1 MTGTY
6 TDLPQPGEESDRE
19 VERGFALQD
28 LISAVRRRWWA
39 VLAVFLVVVSWS
51 MWRTLRQERQYL
63 AATTVRIRETQ
74 LPAAAMSPRGSSVD
88 WRVDRLLSEQLIIK
102 SQNVAVGVVKSLGL
116 QVQVDPEAKLRR
128 SQVLN
133 GNPPRLLGTPT
144 SASYTLRLGADSYEV
159 IADGQRHGPARY
171 GDSLDAGG
179 LILHLARRPAIGR
192 DEVRLYLADTLGV
205 ANAIRSA
212 IVTRVVPQTDIVQIT
227 YQGNDPPLVR
237 DITNAIAENYKNYSA
252 TTQKENATTKANF
265 ILARLE
271 DQQVQLRRAQ
281 DSLKAF
287 QTRHQTADVSAEQ
300 LALATSIVELEKQKQ
315 DVLGERSVYEKL
327 IGNLQAADTTDEAL
341 RRIVGTGAG
350 EKNQTIARLFDRWY
364 EYQEKRQQMMTAGG
378 RNEKN
383 PDVQANAELIAQ
395 VKLELQDAS
404 RLYLRAL
411 QSRLQS
417 IEGQIEAAR
426 VQAQAYPPLTAEQAR
441 LLANVRTSEQI
452 YTELQSEY
460 QRARIAEAADVGSVT
475 IVDPAVLPTFA
486 ISPNRRRAA
495 TTAIIFGLLLGLGAA
510 VLLDRLDTS
519 IRSPDEIRERYDL
532 TVLGMIPAIQAHD
545 VNAGPQPVAEKNRL
559 VTHADP
565 RSPVAESYRSL
576 RTNLAFARA
585 HQDLRTMVLTSPG
598 PADGKSTTIA
608 NLAITFAQQG
618 QRTLVV
624 DADLRRAVLD
634 KTFDVPRSPGLT
646 DAIIGKVK
654 LADAVHE
661 TDIPNLFVL
670 GSGEFPPNPSEL
682 LGSEGM
688 RRLIA
693 EARESFDAVLFDTPP
708 LLAVTDAAVL
718 STRVDGT
725 VLVVRMGKTARE
737 AVRRALLTL
746 RAVHPRILGAVLNDV
761 DFRSGSYYG
770 GYGYYYYAYHY
781 HADTPSNGNGRRG
794 SGMIDRLRG
803 LAGVGGRK
811 G

>member
-1 MTGTY
+1 
-6 TDLPQPGEESDRE
+6 
-19 VERGFALQD
+19 V
-28 LISAVRRRWWA
+28 
-39 VLAVFLVVVSWS
+39 
-51 MWRTLRQERQYL
+51 
-63 AATTVRIRETQ
+63 
-74 LPAAAMSPRGSSVD
+74 
-88 WRVDRLLSEQLIIK
+88 
-102 SQNVAVGVVKSLGL
+102 
-116 QVQVDPEAKLRR
+116 
-128 SQVLN
+128 
-133 GNPPRLLGTPT
+133 
-144 SASYTLRLGADSYEV
+144 
-159 IADGQRHGPARY
+159 
-171 GDSLDAGG
+171 
-179 LILHLARRPAIGR
+179 ILHLARRPAIER
-192 DEVRLYLADTLGV
+192 DEVRLYLADTLSV
-205 ANAIRSA
+205 ANAIRGG
-212 IVTRVVPQTDIVQIT
+212 ITTRVVPQTDIVQIT
-227 YQGNDPPLVR
+227 YQGNDPPQVR
-237 DITNAIAENYKNYSA
+237 DITNSIAENYKEYSA
-252 TTQKENATTKANF
+252 MSQKENATSKANF
-265 ILARLE
+265 ILERLQ

-287 QTRHQTADVSAEQ
+287 QTLHQTADVSAEQ
-300 LALATSIVELEKQKQ
+300 LALATSIVELEKRKQ
-315 DVLGERSVYEKL
+315 DVVGERRVYENL
-327 IGNLQAADTTDEAL
+327 IGSLQAADTSDEAL
-341 RRIVGTGAG
+341 RAIVGTGAG
-350 EKNQTIARLFDRWY
+350 EKNETIARLFDRWY
-364 EYQEKRQQMMTAGG
+364 GYQEKRQQLMTAGG
-378 RNEKN
+378 RTADN
-383 PDVQANAELIAQ
+383 PDVRANAQMIAQ
-395 VKLELQDAS
+395 VKLEIQDAS

-426 VQAQAYPPLTAEQAR
+426 TSAQAYPPLTAEQAR

-475 IVDPAVLPTFA
+475 IVDPATLPGFA

-646 DAIIGKVK
+646 DAIIGKVS

-688 RRLIA
+688 RKLIA

-781 HADTPSNGNGRRG
+781 HADTPSNGNGHRG
-794 SGMIDRLRG
+794 RGMINRLRELTG
-803 LAGVGGRK
+803 TGGRRR
-811 G
+811 